1 MNRCALLAGL
11 LSALAIPTEVRAI
24 ADVMVGNE
32 PIGPGLGFGKE
43 LLATVNIEE
52 RVCFVSHIA
61 YQSFYFKGGPK
72 AVNDTLRR
80 FATLPAKRREIRLLP
95 IPAKPLGFDKPIPY
109 DWQLHLTATSTG
121 RGPRADRK
129 WDASDCEATLTVYIP
144 EPLPAPLADPAAA
157 RKWIADLDRDDFK
170 ARDRAAREL
179 AALGTPVARELRA
192 ALKGK
197 PSAEARDRMEKLL
210 AGLSTDLR
218 LDVLDLPAG
227 VRVVSLDSLLAQ
239 ARKELANKDPNVRGN
254 AAWDLTSHGAPAEEI
269 LPDLEKMLKSETAV
283 SPLIGA
289 ARAAYQLGAP
299 ARPLLPTLRE
309 TAKSADKNVA
319 DMCKVAIEAIE
330 KATADAVPEKEAK
343 RRATIRKEIREFVA
357 GLEKA
362 APK

>member
-1 MNRCALLAGL
+1 MSRCALLTGL
-11 LSALAIPTEVRAI
+11 LSALVVPAPARAI
-24 ADVMVGNE
+24 ADVMIGNG

-43 LLATVNIEE
+43 LLAAVNVEE

-61 YQSFYFKGGPK
+61 YQSFYFKGEPK
-72 AVNDTLRR
+72 AVNDALRR
-80 FATLPAKRREIRLLP
+80 FATLPAKKREIRLLP
-95 IPAKPLGFDKPIPY
+95 VPAKPLGFDKPIPY
-109 DWQLHLTATSTG
+109 DWQLHLTATVTG

-129 WDASDCEATLTVYIP
+129 WDATDCEATLTIYIP

-157 RKWIADLDRDDFK
+157 RKWIADLDRDDFRS
-170 ARDRAAREL
+170 RDRAAREL
-179 AALGTPVARELRA
+179 TALGAPVAAVLRE
-192 ALKGK
+192 ALKAK
-197 PSAEARDRMEKLL
+197 PSAEARDRMETIL
-210 AGLSTDLR
+210 AGFSTDLR

-227 VRVVSLDSLLAQ
+227 VPVVSLDSLLAR
-239 ARKELANKDPNVRGN
+239 ARKELASKDPNVRGN
-254 AAWDLTSHGAPAEEI
+254 AAWDLTSHGAPAEEL
-269 LPDLEKMLKSETAV
+269 LPDLEKMLKTETAV

-330 KATADAVPEKEAK
+330 KATADVVPEKDA
-343 RRATIRKEIREFVA
+343 RFRATIRKEIREFVA

-362 APK
+362 GK